1 MSVAISTGVG
11 AAIAGVA
18 GAGAGIYGAT
28 RQASTTDE
36 ALADARA
43 QRAWQQQQYQDYLTR
58 LKPYQQAGTQAS
70 GQLSAM
76 LARGNPLSL
85 NSEQVQIPAAAG
97 FGQPAPKV

>member
-18 GAGAGIYGAT
+18 GAGASIYGAT

-58 LKPYQQAGTQAS
+58 LKPYQGYGQQAG
-70 GQLSAM
+70 GQLST
-76 LARGNPLSL
+76 LLSQGNPFAM
-85 NSEQVQIPAAAG
+85 NTQQVQIPASTPKIAG
-97 FGQPAPKV
+97 Q